1 MPESR
6 RAARAWR
13 NAGPPWLPPLALK
26 GRDDHWHR
34 PPDCARGGPCS
45 SSRPAGRF
53 DLLEVRRAV
62 PQHDVGRARAPP
74 PARRL
79 ASRQPKRHRRPPS
92 CRPCRGRH
100 GAGIIVRPC
109 AGSAR
114 PFASSCGGGPCSSSA
129 KRTEPT
135 RTRTRRPLQECA
147 GPRLMV
153 SCDGVVSSPTLAAH
167 AVRDLPAAE
176 DPAGQVQRLRDRFG
190 RMPCRPARNSR
201 KNASCSPRKSTSAR
215 RPSGPFRAGRR
226 ACSSSTCGRGIGA
239 RGRFSALPPARTPM
253 TRPPQGVRSAARA
266 RIPDGGEPEPGARA
280 ERRFWRRGCDAPFV
294 APFGFQAPPA
304 RRPFRTPPRC
314 PTPTRSIPQ
323 PPFWR
328 PAPSLLAA

>member
-1 MPESR
+1 MPRGRRREPGFKQAVPSKRILGVIARRRMPESR
-6 RAARAWR
+6 TRGQGLAKCRS
-13 NAGPPWLPPLALK
+13 PWLPPLALK
-26 GRDDHWHR
+26 GRGDHWHR
-34 PPDCARGGPCS
+34 PTDCARGGHAVLVVL
-45 SSRPAGRF
+45 PAALISLKF
-53 DLLEVRRAV
+53 A
-62 PQHDVGRARAPP
+62 APSLSTMSGAP

-92 CRPCRGRH
+92 CRPCRGQH
-100 GAGIIVRPC
+100 GAGIVVRPC

-129 KRTEPT
+129 KRTETT
-135 RTRTRRPLQECA
+135 RTRTRHPLQECA
-147 GPRLMV
+147 GPRPMA

-167 AVRDLPAAE
+167 AVRGLPAAE

-190 RMPCRPARNSR
+190 RTPCRPARDSR

-253 TRPPQGVRSAARA
+253 TRPPQGAQSAAR
-266 RIPDGGEPEPGARA
+266 I
-280 ERRFWRRGCDAPFV
+280 V
-294 APFGFQAPPA
+294 ADIIF
-304 RRPFRTPPRC
+304 
-314 PTPTRSIPQ
+314 
-323 PPFWR
+323 
-328 PAPSLLAA
+328 